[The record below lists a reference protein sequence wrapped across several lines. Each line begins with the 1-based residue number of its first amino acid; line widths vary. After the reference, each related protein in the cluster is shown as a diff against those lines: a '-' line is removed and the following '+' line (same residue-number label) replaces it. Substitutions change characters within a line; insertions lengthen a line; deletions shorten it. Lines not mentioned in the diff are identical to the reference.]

1 MLFSKSLLLA
11 ALSSSAFA
19 ARLEGHARRQAV
31 TTTTV
36 TELITITACPC
47 SETSTP
53 VWTSSSVVATTT
65 PECSTTETPTSTPV
79 PTTSAVPTTSTV
91 VSTSSSIVAVT
102 TSYSTIEAVT
112 STSTIEAVTSTS
124 TIEAVTSTSTIEAS
138 TSTSTIEAS
147 SSTTTA
153 VASTTSSSSSSA
165 WTEVPSDGVY
175 SSTGF
180 GTITTSSGSG
190 DTYTGNVG
198 SPYGSNIISISES
211 EASSY
216 KYVVQFTGSN
226 TDDWKVVIWN
236 KYSSDGTM
244 DGWYGNACHTF
255 TLAAGDTVY
264 YAFDTDSQGGWT
276 AAKGSSIPTDDYG
289 GYASTWGEFD
299 FGSTVNSGWSGFDVS
314 AIMAQDADLSVQG
327 MSICDAYNSDA
338 TCSSITTGAGTVSNA
353 YTSAE
358 TDVGGIGGNLS
369 AGPVRLAV
377 VFDYDA

>member
-53 VWTSSSVVATTT
+53 AWTSSSVVATTT
-65 PECSTTETPTSTPV
+65 PELSTTETPTSTPV

-91 VSTSSSIVAVT
+91 ESTSSSIVAVT

-112 STSTIEAVTSTS
+112 STSTIEASSSTS
-124 TIEAVTSTSTIEAS
+124 AS
-138 TSTSTIEAS
+138 SIEAS
-147 SSTTTA
+147 STSA

-175 SSTGF
+175 STTGF
-180 GTITTSSGSG
+180 GTITNSSGSG

-198 SPYGSNIISISES
+198 SPYGSNIITVSES

-276 AAKGSSIPTDDYG
+276 AAKGSTIPTDDYG

-377 VFDYDA
+377 VIDYDA